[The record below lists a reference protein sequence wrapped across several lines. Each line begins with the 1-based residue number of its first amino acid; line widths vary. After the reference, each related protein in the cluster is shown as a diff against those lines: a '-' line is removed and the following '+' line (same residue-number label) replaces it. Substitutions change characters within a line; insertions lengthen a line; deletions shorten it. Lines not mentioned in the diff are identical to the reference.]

1 MRTNTLKKMWAEK
14 RPAVNGWLSAPCI
27 YSAEVMAR
35 AGWDSLT
42 IDMQHGL
49 VGYESAAA
57 MLTAMFPHSPVPLAR
72 VPWLEEGAIM
82 KALDAGAMGII
93 CPMVNTAADAERF
106 VSSVR
111 YPPAGRRSF
120 GPARAK
126 FYGDDYPAAAN
137 DETVAL
143 AMIETREAM
152 DNLDDILKTPGLD
165 AIYIGPSDLA
175 NSLGFA
181 PKFDPE
187 EPAVVKAMDEIIAAA
202 RARNIVVGVHNATP
216 EYALRMIKKG
226 CLFATVASDLRLM
239 DAGARSVLK
248 AMRES
253 EK

>member
-1 MRTNTLKKMWAEK
+1 MRENTLKKMWAK
-14 RPAVNGWLSAPCI
+14 GRPAVNGWLSAPCI

-42 IDMQHGL
+42 VDAQHGL

-57 MLTAMFPHSPVPLAR
+57 MLTAMSPHPPVPLTR
-72 VPWLEEGAIM
+72 VPWLEEGFIM

-106 VSSVR
+106 VSAVR

-126 FYGDDYPAAAN
+126 FYGDDYPESAN
-137 DETVAL
+137 DQTVAL

-152 DNLDDILKTPGLD
+152 DNLDAILKTPGLD
-165 AIYIGPSDLA
+165 AVYIGPSDLA
-175 NSLGFA
+175 NSLGFP

-187 EPAVVKAMDEIIAAA
+187 TPEVIRAMEEIITACRAAG
-202 RARNIVVGVHNATP
+202 VVAGVHNATP
-216 EYALRMIKKG
+216 EYALGMIEKG
-226 CLFATVASDLRLM
+226 CMFVTVASDLRLM

-248 AMRES
+248 TMRGG
-253 EK
+253 

>member
-1 MRTNTLKKMWAEK
+1 MRENTLKKMWREN

-27 YSAEVMAR
+27 YTAEVMAR

-42 IDMQHGL
+42 IDAQHGL

-57 MLTAMFPHSPVPLAR
+57 MLLAMSPHSPTPLMR

-106 VSSVR
+106 VSALR

-126 FYGDDYPAAAN
+126 FYGADYPARAN
-137 DETVAL
+137 DETAAI

-152 DNLDDILKTPGLD
+152 ENLDDILKTPGLD
-165 AIYIGPSDLA
+165 AVYIGPSDLA
-175 NSLGFA
+175 NSLGHE
-181 PKFDPE
+181 PRFDPE
-187 EPAVVKAMDEIIAAA
+187 EPEVVKAMDDIIAAA
-202 RARNIVVGVHNATP
+202 RARGVVAGVHNASP
-216 EYALRMIKKG
+216 EYALRMIGRG
-226 CLFATVASDLRLM
+226 CLFTTVASDLRLM
-239 DAGARSVLK
+239 DSGARAILK
-248 AMRES
+248 TMREGA
-253 EK
+253 K

>member
-1 MRTNTLKKMWAEK
+1 MRENTLKKMWAEN

-57 MLTAMFPHSPVPLAR
+57 MLAVMFPHPPTPLVRA
-72 VPWLEEGAIM
+72 PWLEEGAIM

-93 CPMVNTAADAERF
+93 CPMVNTAADAARF
-106 VSSVR
+106 VSSLR

-126 FYGDDYPAAAN
+126 FYGDDYPACAN
-137 DETVAL
+137 DETVAM

-152 DNLDDILKTPGLD
+152 ENLDAILKTPGLD
-165 AIYIGPSDLA
+165 AVYIGPSDLA
-175 NSLGFA
+175 NSLGHE
-181 PKFDPE
+181 PRFDPE
-187 EPAVVKAMDEIIAAA
+187 EPAVVAAMDEIIAAG
-202 RARNIVVGVHNATP
+202 RARNVAVGVHNATP
-216 EYALRMIKKG
+216 EYALRMIGKG
-226 CLFATVASDLRLM
+226 CLFVTVASDLRLM
-239 DAGARSVLK
+239 DSGARTILK
-248 AMRES
+248 KMREGA
-253 EK
+253 K